1 MTSDRASLWLPLA
14 LSALSLAPAACGDD
28 DGPAPPPDPALDAS
42 VALDAGDD
50 ADVADEAVTIRFAA
64 RVGSANAACGAT
76 FGGLGPD
83 GSQAVTLNDF
93 RFYVHALE
101 LLRADGSS
109 AAVTLDEESPWQG
122 EGVALLDFE
131 DGSGACTSG
140 TALTRDVVRG
150 RAAPGPYTGVRFTL
164 GVPFALNHRDASRAG
179 APLNL
184 TSLFWGWQ
192 GGYKF
197 ARIDATSGGASFLVH
212 LGSTAC
218 NGSPTGGVT
227 RCEFE
232 NRPTITLDG
241 FDPSSGVI
249 VADYAALVGT
259 LDLQANSAGTA
270 PGCMST
276 ASDPECRAVF
286 TSIGLPFGT
295 SPAAQDFFSVG
306 SP

>member
-1 MTSDRASLWLPLA
+1 MHLGYRAHARRGSRSRGARAVHGRA
-14 LSALSLAPAACGDD
+14 LH
-28 DGPAPPPDPALDAS
+28 
-42 VALDAGDD
+42 
-50 ADVADEAVTIRFAA
+50 A
-64 RVGSANAACGAT
+64 RRA
-76 FGGLGPD
+76 
-83 GSQAVTLNDF
+83 
-93 RFYVHALE
+93 
-101 LLRADGSS
+101 LRAQ
-109 AAVTLDEESPWQG
+109 PPRR
-122 EGVALLDFE
+122 VA
-131 DGSGACTSG
+131 
-140 TALTRDVVRG
+140 R
-150 RAAPGPYTGVRFTL
+150 
-164 GVPFALNHRDASRAG
+164 G